1 MQPAPYVKNLGWVG
15 NEQVEG
21 WGQLGRAFYS
31 LCFYFCV
38 SVDTFNHTHTHTSL
52 CWLSLSLS
60 LACTEG
66 THTHTVKLGLIQNRW
81 ETCVTCRF
89 DPPPLHPQLTFSHTL
104 AATITYTTL
113 GPECYSAKINTEM
126 RWLDYPPPHQNF
138 FGKLLCMRR
147 WTWTQLFEWCILKS
161 TQYKFHAFFFSFL
174 LFSHWLTV
182 YSL

>member
-38 SVDTFNHTHTHTSL
+38 SVDTFNHTHTSL

-126 RWLDYPPPHQNF
+126 RWLDPPPQF
-138 FGKLLCMRR
+138 VR
-147 WTWTQLFEWCILKS
+147 WTCLGTKTSLGSCSVWDDELERS
-161 TQYKFHAFFFSFL
+161 YSSDAF
-174 LFSHWLTV
+174 
-182 YSL
+182 

>member
-1 MQPAPYVKNLGWVG
+1 MQPAPYVKNGLVW
-15 NEQVEG
+15 E
-21 WGQLGRAFYS
+21 WGGGRLRTTRKGFLFALFLLLRFS
-31 LCFYFCV
+31 GHIQPHAHVFVLV
-38 SVDTFNHTHTHTSL
+38 V
-52 CWLSLSLS
+52 SLS

-89 DPPPLHPQLTFSHTL
+89 DPPPLHPQLTFSHTV

-126 RWLDYPPPHQNF
+126 RWLDLFFFPPVCPVNLFRHQNF

-147 WTWTQLFEWCILKS
+147 WTWTQLFEWCILKG
-161 TQYKFHAFFFSFL
+161 TQYKFHAFFFLL
-174 LFSHWLTV
+174 LFI
-182 YSL
+182 